1 MWVNLSLRAAEIK
14 SSINKKADGGGRV
27 MWHQKGFFLFLEKKM
42 CRADSVS
49 INRRLPL
56 ECTVDLFP
64 EDVRSFQD
72 V

>member
-1 MWVNLSLRAAEIK
+1 
-14 SSINKKADGGGRV
+14 

-56 ECTVDLFP
+56 ERAVNLFP